1 MNNEY
6 ETPASINTF
15 VTQHEVPLGGQM
27 NNTQQLV
34 KAEVVLLEDKQGVE
48 DKQGA
53 VQVFFASNSIFE
65 LSTLC
70 QLLNRELV
78 PLGNE
83 KIEKIKGKYQIGE
96 FPALDNYLDMQTY
109 IDHRLLE
116 VDDLYIYNGS
126 RDQVVLLK
134 DKAKLVCNDKSQIID
149 TCADI
154 KFCLPGSDLSILE
167 SDHLAINN
175 AVDLFTS
182 KRIKQRIEE
191 TLEIPPLPETAQAII
206 NLRMD
211 PNADVNK
218 LCKIVETDPSL
229 AAQVVSWAGSSY
241 YAAPGSVKS
250 VQDAI
255 VRVLGFE
262 LVMNLSLGLSLGK
275 TLDLPKDG
283 PEAVTPY
290 WVQSVYC
297 ATSMGSLASIIPR
310 EFRPSFGLSYLSGLL
325 HNFGYLILAH
335 SFKPQFINS
344 CRLIDCNAHL
354 ESYIVENHLMNVTR
368 EQMAHALMQA
378 WHMPD
383 EVCMALRHQNMPEY
397 RGLHSDYAYMVY
409 LTKQKLRQFGVIN
422 GPILPIDPAIY
433 ELLHVTEE
441 AVDEV
446 FETIL
451 ESKEEL
457 DAIARGLGGG
467 L

>member
-1 MNNEY
+1 MGLAAMNTEY
-6 ETPASINTF
+6 VTPASINSF
-15 VTQHEVPLGGQM
+15 ITQNEVPLGSQM
-27 NNTQQLV
+27 GNTQQLI
-34 KAEVVLLEDKQGVE
+34 KAEVVLLEDDAGT
-48 DKQGA
+48 
-53 VQVFFASNSIFE
+53 VQLFFASNSIFE

-70 QLLNRELV
+70 ELLSRELK
-78 PLGNE
+78 PLSAD
-83 KIEKIKGKYQIGE
+83 KVDKIKDKYQIGE
-96 FPALDNYLDMQTY
+96 FPALDNYLSVQTY

-116 VDDLYIYNGS
+116 VDELYIYNGS

-134 DKAKLVCNDKSQIID
+134 DKAKLLSNDKSQIID

-154 KFCLPGSDLSILE
+154 QFMMPGSDLSLLE
-167 SDHLAINN
+167 NDHLAINN

-218 LCKIVETDPSL
+218 LSKIVETDPSL

-275 TLDLPKDG
+275 TLDLPKEG
-283 PEAVTPY
+283 PEGVTPY
-290 WVQSVYC
+290 WIQSVYC

-335 SFKPQFINS
+335 SFKPQFTNS
-344 CRLIDCNAHL
+344 CHIIDCNRHL
-354 ESYIVENHLMNVTR
+354 ESHIVENHLMNVTP
-368 EQMAHALMQA
+368 EQMAHSLMQS
-378 WHMPD
+378 WRMPD
-383 EVCMALRHQNMPEY
+383 EVCMALRHQNVPQY
-397 RGLHSDYAYMVY
+397 RGPHCDYAYMIHI
-409 LTKQKLRQFGVIN
+409 TKQKLRQFGVIN
-422 GPILPIDPAIY
+422 GPILPIDPAIF

-446 FETIL
+446 FEGII